1 MIPRSPST
9 KPSYLT
15 ACEAADNCETYPDP
29 ISGQVNIRFKSGMEP
44 GSADYET
51 RVANSY
57 AKRDS
62 TYPQTQATVSDAT
75 ILWGCDIDPVA
86 TLNNV
91 SSICATSGQ
100 CIDNSPWTEDVTY
113 AIPGQDVTTPETL
126 TITAQG
132 TYPSWIRNGLVE
144 GVQAAMSAQG
154 IITTNTVNY
163 TVTTGPT
170 NKNGPQVKGES
181 CTVATAPSFIG
192 LGVYSAE
199 NVLEATIS
207 VSASIGTPGS
217 GFCASGVA
225 QTSALTGAIAGAFGP
240 VGAGIGAVF
249 GTISAACSLTPS
261 GS

>member
-1 MIPRSPST
+1 
-9 KPSYLT
+9 
-15 ACEAADNCETYPDP
+15 
-29 ISGQVNIRFKSGMEP
+29 MEP
-44 GSADYET
+44 GSTDYKT

-57 AKRDS
+57 AKRDG
-62 TYPQTQATVSDAT
+62 TYPQTQVTVSDAT
-75 ILWGCDIDPVA
+75 ILWGCDVDPVA

-91 SSICATSGQ
+91 SAICATSGQ
-100 CIDNSPWTEDVTY
+100 CINNSPWTEDVTY

-126 TITAQG
+126 TINAQG

-144 GVQAAMSAQG
+144 GVQAAMSAKGLINTQ
-154 IITTNTVNY
+154 TVNY
-163 TVTTGPT
+163 IVTTGPT
-170 NKNGPQVKGES
+170 NKNGQQIEGES

-217 GFCASGVA
+217 GSCASGVA
-225 QTSALTGAIAGAFGP
+225 QTSALTGAIAGSFVP

-249 GTISAACSLTPS
+249 GAISAACSLTPS
-261 GS
+261 G